1 MHFNATMVNEPCLQQ
16 SAAFC
21 DLLTQV
27 KKPKAQTVPYVVS
40 APLSRRP
47 GTLAESCER
56 GGVDLWGECEVVD
69 MVVSALCVVRAVLLP
84 SSFTQVIALLLGLL
98 HTTTTTTNGTVM
110 VQSTNATLY
119 RLQTDCDYRL
129 YTISLSVYT
138 CVFIHCLF
146 TGDTGPVA
154 TTLYL
159 CAFLWYTVA
168 AVFWHAGL
176 TWLQREWRPTQSSTI
191 LMAQVSMLSI
201 IWSITVVSWF
211 YSPICTLQSLTMPY
225 ATGIDL
231 EHDLV
236 LEQWSLTCH
245 TPLEFTE
252 ALSIV
257 PML

>member
-110 VQSTNATLY
+110 VQSMNATLY
-119 RLQTDCDYRL
+119 
-129 YTISLSVYT
+129 
-138 CVFIHCLF
+138 
-146 TGDTGPVA
+146 
-154 TTLYL
+154 
-159 CAFLWYTVA
+159 
-168 AVFWHAGL
+168 
-176 TWLQREWRPTQSSTI
+176 STI
-191 LMAQVSMLSI
+191 RQIVIIVSTPSPCP
-201 IWSITVVSWF
+201 STPVSSF
-211 YSPICTLQSLTMPY
+211 IACLLVTLGQLPPLCTFL
-225 ATGIDL
+225 
-231 EHDLV
+231 
-236 LEQWSLTCH
+236 
-245 TPLEFTE
+245 
-252 ALSIV
+252 
-257 PML
+257 